1 MLNLGVGLTSTP
13 ILLTRLQSSGPTPA
27 VELAWGTSFLV
38 WGAGNY
44 LVWG

>member
-1 MLNLGVGLTSTP
+1 MLLGMRSFVV
-13 ILLTRLQSSGPTPA
+13 GPTVA
-27 VELAWGTSFLV
+27 VELAWGPGNYLV

>member
-1 MLNLGVGLTSTP
+1 MLLGMRSFLVGG
-13 ILLTRLQSSGPTPA
+13 GPTPA
-27 VELAWGTSFLV
+27 VELAWGPGNYLV